1 MLYAERPSEVMGGA
15 EGRTEGREEKREGR
29 QSAAKG
35 GKQEG
40 LVLWYLI
47 KYRQTSPS
55 HYSKFKIAPSFIARL
70 CTFLS
75 RFNSDLYLTFLLT
88 GNPPVAF

>member
-1 MLYAERPSEVMGGA
+1 MFYAERPSEVTGGA
-15 EGRTEGREEKREGR
+15 EGRTRTEGREEKRERRGGEAR
-29 QSAAKG
+29 RRG

-47 KYRQTSPS
+47 KYHQTSPS
-55 HYSKFKIAPSFIARL
+55 HYSKFKKAPSFIARL

-75 RFNSDLYLTFLLT
+75 RFYSDLYLT
-88 GNPPVAF
+88 P

>member
-1 MLYAERPSEVMGGA
+1 MFYAERPSEVTGGA
-15 EGRTEGREEKREGR
+15 EGRTRTEGREEKREGR
-29 QSAAKG
+29 G

-75 RFNSDLYLTFLLT
+75 RFNSDLYLIFLLT
-88 GNPPVAF
+88 GNPPVTF